1 MNGISNITRDELFAL
16 RIILQFYP
24 RFFLLAWIDF
34 EREESEN
41 TVPTPYTVIL
51 RFSLLLKLVIN
62 VHS

>member
-24 RFFLLAWIDF
+24 RFLLAWIDF

-41 TVPTPYTVIL
+41 TVPTP
-51 RFSLLLKLVIN
+51 
-62 VHS
+62 